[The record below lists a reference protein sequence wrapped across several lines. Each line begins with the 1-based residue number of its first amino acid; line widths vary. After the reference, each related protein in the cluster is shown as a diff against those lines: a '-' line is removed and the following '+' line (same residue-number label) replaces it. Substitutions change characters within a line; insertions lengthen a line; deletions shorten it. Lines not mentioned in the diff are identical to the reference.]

1 MNLSMFK
8 RGEIGI
14 ITKISVTGTLK
25 RRLMDM
31 GVMVGTEIKMEKVAP
46 LGDPME
52 VTVKGYSLSLRK
64 TEAERIMVEV
74 VK

>member
-1 MNLSMFK
+1 MNLSMLK
-8 RGEIGI
+8 RGETGK
-14 ITKISVTGTLK
+14 ITKITATGPLK

-31 GVMVGTEIKMEKVAP
+31 GILTGTEVKMEKIAP

-64 TEAERIMVEV
+64 TEAERIVVEV
-74 VK
+74 LK

>member
-1 MNLSMFK
+1 MLK
-8 RGEIGI
+8 RGETGK
-14 ITKISVTGTLK
+14 ITKITATGPLK

-31 GVMVGTEIKMEKVAP
+31 GILTGTEVKMEKIAP

-64 TEAERIMVEV
+64 TEAERIVVEV
-74 VK
+74 LK